1 MSVFLCLGDSRVVAY
16 KLGSAGPVAVIEG
29 LDVPAQRPSIPQGGP
44 SYGYLPPLTAQDRN
58 KFMKIFFNCGPKNG
72 VLGGDTARELFMRSK
87 LTMEQLA
94 QVWYVVSMHTD
105 REKGSNITLGTSPTE
120 TTPDISIPQGS
131 SSPCTSSK
139 PQ

>member
-1 MSVFLCLGDSRVVAY
+1 M
-16 KLGSAGPVAVIEG
+16 GSAGPVAVIEG
-29 LDVPAQRPSIPQGGP
+29 LDVPAQRPSLPQGGP

-94 QVWYVVSMHTD
+94 QVWYVLSVHTD
-105 REKGSNITLGTSPTE
+105 RRKGSDITPGTSPTGI
-120 TTPDISIPQGS
+120 TLDTSILQGS
-131 SSPCTSSK
+131 SSPCT
-139 PQ
+139 